1 VFPLWVSRL
10 DATCLHKIA
19 YLALLDWILA
29 LHIVP
34 RIRYLGFTT
43 RGKKGPLTTTGD
55 LSACKSKRTLIQLL
69 TVNREIDGSRAGG
82 REGRKDVPD
91 FARHFILFRSIHI
104 EIEIRECVC
113 VCVSTI
119 QYPRYGIVIP
129 YPSPPRAS
137 RSTLPRASVSFG
149 PGFFP
154 PVRSVPTS
162 AAVCSLR
169 PGYSSAQSDSL
180 PIHDRWHCST
190 SVTVWWTWNYEMRVA
205 TMCHCGR
212 YSQMLMA
219 R

>member
-113 VCVSTI
+113 VCQHYS
-119 QYPRYGIVIP
+119 IP
-129 YPSPPRAS
+129 KVWNSYSIPEPTACIPFDAPPSVRFLWSWFFSSGP
-137 RSTLPRASVSFG
+137 FG
-149 PGFFP
+149 AHLCRGLF
-154 PVRSVPTS
+154 
-162 AAVCSLR
+162 
-169 PGYSSAQSDSL
+169 SSARL
-180 PIHDRWHCST
+180 FLRA
-190 SVTVWWTWNYEMRVA
+190 VRFVA
-205 TMCHCGR
+205 HTR
-212 YSQMLMA
+212 PLA
-219 R
+219 L